1 MLVNLAAARLATNS
15 SAPMF
20 DVPVDYFIDMV
31 DYEFCLRLR
40 ERGLRVVVVR
50 SSIISHRMGE
60 PKRVQ
65 LPLLG
70 EVFVPNYSPL
80 RWYYYTRNLTHLEFK
95 RNRNARLRTFLRR
108 LLFLRT
114 PIKDGLFSRNL
125 GKTLPAALR
134 GFIDGLRGRLGITF
148 R

>member
-1 MLVNLAAARLATNS
+1 
-15 SAPMF
+15 
-20 DVPVDYFIDMV
+20 MV

-40 ERGLRVVVVR
+40 ERALRIAVVR
-50 SSIISHRMGE
+50 ASVISHRMGE
-60 PKRVQ
+60 PKRIA

-80 RWYYYTRNLTHLEFK
+80 RWYYYTRNLTHLELK
-95 RNRNARLRTFLRR
+95 RSRNARLRTFLRR

-125 GKTLPAALR
+125 DKTLPAALR
-134 GFIDGLRGRLGITF
+134 GFLDGLRGRLGGTF